1 MNALLRHRGPDD
13 DGVYLD
19 GQAGVGIAARRLS
32 VIDVEGGHQPIANED
47 GTVWAALNGE
57 IYNHPALRERLRAD
71 GHNFATGTDTE
82 ILVHAYEQYG
92 EDLVHHLEGM
102 FAFAVWDAPRRRL
115 MVARDRFGEKPLYY
129 TDRGGALTF
138 ASELTALRSGVPGR
152 WDLDPAAIDAFFVL
166 GYIPGPRTVFSNASQ
181 LPPGH
186 LLFWDVDHPGV
197 RLRRYWTPPVTHA
210 KGGVPAAELVSETR
224 RLLERS
230 VAARMIADVPLGV
243 LLSGGV
249 DSTLVAAIAAAA
261 SSSRLKTF
269 TVGYDTGAVNEL
281 EPARRA
287 ATALGSDHHQVVLRS
302 SDVAARVGRVITAL
316 DQPLADEA
324 LVAMHA
330 LAEFARQE
338 VTVVI
343 GGEGADELFC
353 GYPRYT
359 WLFRAERLHR
369 VAPRRALVAASRGAS
384 ALGDSRRA
392 RRLRDLLTPQST
404 AVRSASWVTAGRPEA
419 RDHVYGPRLH
429 ALMATMEGIVGPARE
444 NGACG
449 CPVAAAMRRD
459 QEVWLPDDVLM
470 KADRASMQVSL
481 ELRTPYLE
489 RDLAEFA
496 YSVPIDV
503 HRRGGGKYLL
513 RETLAQLMPGAVS
526 HRKKVA
532 FRTPTADW
540 LRGPLTPLVEEHVLH
555 GALTGEG
562 WFDAAALT
570 RLARQHSEGQ
580 EDHTGVLWPAL
591 TLGLW
596 LDSLRSAALA

>member
-13 DGVYLD
+13 EGVYLD

-32 VIDVEGGHQPIANED
+32 VIDVEGGHQPLANED

-57 IYNHPALRERLRAD
+57 IYNHPELRERLRAE
-71 GHNFATGTDTE
+71 GHIFATGTDTE

-115 MVARDRFGEKPLYY
+115 QVVRDRFGEKPLYY

-138 ASELTALRSGVPGR
+138 ASELTALRSGVPGS
-152 WDLDPAAIDAFFVL
+152 WELDPAAIDAFFVL
-166 GYIPGPRTVFSNASQ
+166 GYIPGPRTVFSNAWQ

-186 LLFWDVDHPGV
+186 LLTWDVDRPGV
-197 RLRRYWTPPVTHA
+197 RLRRYWTPPVSPA
-210 KGGVPAAELVSETR
+210 AGGVPVAGLVSETR

-249 DSTLVAAIAAAA
+249 DSTLVAALAA
-261 SSSRLKTF
+261 SASSRRLKTF

-287 ATALGSDHHQVVLRS
+287 AAALGSDHHQVVLRS

-353 GYPRYT
+353 GYPRYM
-359 WLFRAERLHR
+359 WLSRAERLHR
-369 VAPRRALVAASRGAS
+369 VAPGRALAAASRGAS

-392 RRLRDLLTPQST
+392 RRLRDLLTPRST
-404 AVRSASWVTAGRPEA
+404 AARSASWVTAGRPDA

-429 ALMATMEGIVGPARE
+429 ALMATMEAIVGPARE
-444 NGACG
+444 NGAGG
-449 CPVAAAMRRD
+449 CAVAAAMRRD

-489 RDLAEFA
+489 RDLAAFA

-513 RETLAQLMPGAVS
+513 RETLAQLVPGAVS

-540 LRGPLTPLVEEHVLH
+540 LRGPLKPLVEEHVLH
-555 GALTGEG
+555 GALTGQG
-562 WFDAAALT
+562 WFDQMALT
-570 RLARQHSEGQ
+570 RLARQHWDGR

-596 LDSLRSAALA
+596 LDSLGSVAGR